1 MYGNGMSDATDMEIK
16 KALVTISVEE
26 ALLEIGR
33 PVLDA
38 VAHSLYVNYTCF
50 IPDCLAHPEYLR
62 QVLQELYGNG
72 CANIIKSIHKHLDEY
87 AGMQQIEEFLIAIN
101 PITIHSYQPR

>member
-1 MYGNGMSDATDMEIK
+1 MLEVTDLEIK
-16 KALVTISVEE
+16 KALLTISIEE

-38 VAHSLYVNYTCF
+38 VAHSLCVNYKCF
-50 IPDCLAHPEYLR
+50 IPDCLDHPEYLK

-72 CANIIKSIHKHLDEY
+72 CSNIIKSIHKHLDEY
-87 AGMQQIEEFLIAIN
+87 ASMQQIEEFLISID
-101 PITIHSYQPR
+101 PMTIHSYPSR